1 MSQHSMWIYLWHIL
15 VLTVY
20 EKLQMVEIWYLE
32 LLIVYAVS
40 ISIVFIVNVFLD
52 KIEIKK
58 RYGWVKYLRC

>member
-1 MSQHSMWIYLWHIL
+1 MWIYLWHIL